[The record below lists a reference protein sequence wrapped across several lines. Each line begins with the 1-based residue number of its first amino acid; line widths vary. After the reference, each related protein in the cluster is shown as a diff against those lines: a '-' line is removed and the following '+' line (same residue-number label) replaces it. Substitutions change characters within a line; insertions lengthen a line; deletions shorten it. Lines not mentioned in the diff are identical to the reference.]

1 VKDEQ
6 EAAKAEGDRRN
17 KMAAG
22 LLECMVAVLV
32 LGNTDEETP
41 WDERARYTSRTM
53 NDAVQELRYAM
64 SFAD

>member
-1 VKDEQ
+1 MKDEQ

-22 LLECMVAVLV
+22 LLECVVAVLV

-41 WDERARYTSRTM
+41 WESERDIPA
-53 NDAVQELRYAM
+53 EP
-64 SFAD
+64 